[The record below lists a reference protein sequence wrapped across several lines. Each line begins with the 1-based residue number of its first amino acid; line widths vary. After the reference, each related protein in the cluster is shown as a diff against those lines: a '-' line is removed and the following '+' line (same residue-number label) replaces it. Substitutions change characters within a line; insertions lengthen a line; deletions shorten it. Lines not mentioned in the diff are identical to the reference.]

1 MKRGKEIKID
11 VDENYKVK
19 IGTVDNKNP
28 KSVYINLS
36 AWGELK
42 DNSEELNYDKIISL
56 LRKNIKHNINN
67 NINVEDFHKNKYI
80 VDLDMRSSGIN
91 KSKRSFMS
99 CEITL
104 FQKERISVNNSL
116 MIESSN
122 KLITNI
128 IDNCFEENDY
138 FQFYKTK
145 K

>member
-99 CEITL
+99 CEVTL
-104 FQKERISVNNSL
+104 FQKNDIPVNQYY
-116 MIESSN
+116 II
-122 KLITNI
+122 KRVTNI
-128 IDNCFEENDY
+128 ASNIIKDCLNKQDHFK
-138 FQFYKTK
+138 FYKTK
-145 K
+145 N

>member
-1 MKRGKEIKID
+1 MKRGKEITLKSRD
-11 VDENYKVK
+11 NYKVK
-19 IGTVDNKNP
+19 LGTIDNKNP
-28 KSVYINLS
+28 KTIYLNVS
-36 AWGELK
+36 AWGKPLT
-42 DNSEELNYDKIISL
+42 EEENYDSVISK
-56 LRKNIKHNINN
+56 LRKKIKQKLFSQIGGNN
-67 NINVEDFHKNKYI
+67 FENDRYL

-91 KSKRSFMS
+91 PSKRSFMS